1 MGFTIPE
8 IDTILEP
15 YAEKSYKK
23 YIEEYKNIAYDLV
36 TEYKPEEILLKADE
50 YAIRKVK
57 RDLEQGFQSLEYNL
71 NTVASSRGDFI
82 FTTLTFGLDE
92 RRFAKMVSEAILK
105 VRKEGQGKKGFKKPA
120 IFPKLVFLYDK
131 DKHSKGKELNDL
143 YLEAIDCSSKAQ
155 YPDFLSLTG
164 EGYVSS
170 IYLKYRNNE
179 KRWYLGDDNTVQENP
194 NWVDCVISP
203 MGKRKLSPFKTFL
216 TMLMGVRQTI

>member
-36 TEYKPEEILLKADE
+36 AEYKPEEILLKADE

-164 EGYVSS
+164 DGYVASMYKKYGEV
-170 IYLKYRNNE
+170 IY
-179 KRWYLGDDNTVQENP
+179 
-194 NWVDCVISP
+194 P
-203 MGKRKLSPFKTFL
+203 MGEQL
-216 TMLMGVRQTI
+216 VA